1 MDNNLSNGDFSFDLK
16 IASFDIHP
24 SAVYPIFII
33 GMLIYLIS
41 VLSNLTILLLIAT
54 QKSLHKPMF
63 YILFS
68 LPLNDLVGITA
79 LLPRVLVD
87 IVTQEHT
94 VYYPTCVIQ
103 AFLIHMFGGGTLF
116 VLAAMSF
123 DRYLAIC
130 KPLRYHSI
138 MTPLTV
144 AGIILLAWG
153 TDFILILVLFL
164 LQLRIRRCRNV
175 IQNMYCSNFALLGL
189 SCGEDTTIN
198 NIYGLFITAF
208 MQIVTIAVQL
218 FSYIQILLTCV
229 FNKQSNAKSKALN
242 TCLAQL
248 IVLGIYEF
256 ISMFTII
263 TYRFPDVPSHARMAI
278 GMSTFIILPVV
289 NPFIYGMKT
298 RDIRVTL
305 LHVMRRKKTSPT

>member
-1 MDNNLSNGDFSFDLK
+1 MDNTVLNETFSFELK
-16 IASFDIHP
+16 IASYDIHP
-24 SAVYPIFII
+24 SAVYPVFII

-41 VLSNLTILLLIAT
+41 VVCNLIILLLIAT

-79 LLPRVLVD
+79 VLPRVLVD

-144 AGIILLAWG
+144 AGILLLAWG

-164 LQLRIRRCRNV
+164 LQSRIRRCRNV

-208 MQIVTIAVQL
+208 MHIITITIQL
-218 FSYIQILLTCV
+218 FSYVQILLACV
-229 FNKQSNAKSKALN
+229 FHRQSDAKTKALN

-248 IVLGIYEF
+248 IVFLIFEF
-256 ISMFTII
+256 ISFFTIT
-263 TYRFPDVPSHARMAI
+263 TYRFPNVPSTVRMTI
-278 GMSTFIILPVV
+278 GMMTFVISPFL

-298 RDIRVTL
+298 KDIRISFIQVL
-305 LHVMRRKKTSPT
+305 RKRKLST